1 MNSYDETHQNTDGF
15 DTSCIIKIC
24 INLFGFEIYWI
35 YVIFIL
41 YAKSSIDRWTYI
53 VGSG

>member
-1 MNSYDETHQNTDGF
+1 MNFDDERHKNTDGF
-15 DTSCIIKIC
+15 DTSYIIKIC

-53 VGSG
+53 VGSD